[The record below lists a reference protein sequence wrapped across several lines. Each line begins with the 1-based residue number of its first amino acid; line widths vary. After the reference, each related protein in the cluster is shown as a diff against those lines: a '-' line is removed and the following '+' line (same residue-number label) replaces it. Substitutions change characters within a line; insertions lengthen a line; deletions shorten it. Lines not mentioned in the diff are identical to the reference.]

1 LAAPTAADLRG
12 AVGHACLPA
21 FPAIP
26 SDRLV
31 SSRQERLLAS
41 KGGEGAMKRF
51 VIREVETLKATSAMY
66 SCGCCCP
73 NICYDETGLV
83 WCSC

>member
-1 LAAPTAADLRG
+1 
-12 AVGHACLPA
+12 
-21 FPAIP
+21 
-26 SDRLV
+26 
-31 SSRQERLLAS
+31 
-41 KGGEGAMKRF
+41 MKRF